1 MGLGELFLLAV
12 GLAMDAFAV
21 AVCKGLSIQKL
32 KLRHALLVGLWFGV
46 FQALMPAVGYLLG
59 SAFAG
64 LVQAVDHW
72 VAFIL
77 LGIIGG
83 NMIREGVKGDA
94 EDCDPSLAFGTMLM
108 LAVATS
114 IDALAVGITFAFL
127 NVPILAAWLSS
138 GWSPSLSLPWASRL
152 VTYLGPATN
161 RKRKFSAAQSSSSLV
176 QKSCWSTWSCC
187 PFEAVQIPW
196 QRETPGPSGPGDRFP
211 WFGTWEEGD
220 YGCS

>member
-114 IDALAVGITFAFL
+114 LAVGITFAFL
-127 NVPILAAWLSS
+127 NVPILAAVAFI
-138 GWSPSLSLPWASRL
+138 GV
-152 VTYLGPATN
+152 VTFVISALGVKIGNLFGA
-161 RKRKFSAAQSSSSLV
+161 RY
-176 QKSCWSTWSCC
+176 KSKAEI
-187 PFEAVQIPW
+187 FGGAVLILI
-196 QRETPGPSGPGDRFP
+196 GAKILL
-211 WFGTWEEGD
+211 
-220 YGCS
+220 